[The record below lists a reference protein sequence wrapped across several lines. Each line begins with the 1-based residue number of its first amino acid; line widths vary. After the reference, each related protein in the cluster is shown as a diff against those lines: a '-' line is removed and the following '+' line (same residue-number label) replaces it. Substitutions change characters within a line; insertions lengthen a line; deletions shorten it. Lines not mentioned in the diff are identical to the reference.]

1 MKLPH
6 TRSLLLSAALL
17 ASPLALAQTQDAE
30 THAHDTISIHFRG
43 PLNKALQE
51 IAEEGGLNVV
61 VIGSLNQPAEVYLNG
76 ISARQALRTVARAH
90 SLRLEEHDGVFT
102 VRSAAA
108 AEAAPGNAVAP
119 VAPVPPAPP
128 VPSVGGFP
136 PSPPSMHPN
145 EAEEIAESA
154 LDEDEVKERMR
165 EKLKEARRSNKG
177 SGNVVARGRSME
189 VQEGESVNSAVVY
202 GGNLTVKGNV
212 EDDAVVFGGNLEITG
227 HVDGDAVAF
236 GGNVVLGPGASVS
249 GDVSSFGGSVIKQDG
264 AHVEGST
271 ESFGGARIGKLVS
284 GELKESLKKA
294 KHKHRGHDSSE
305 HEARDD
311 DDNEVATFLIQ
322 FAVLFGLGFLG
333 QMLFPARMK
342 ALAADIQAKPLA
354 GGVVGLVSALAL
366 IPASIPLAIV
376 SVVLAVTIIGI
387 PVAAALWLLPPL
399 AAAVGFTAVASSIG
413 TRLPVMRGRKTQA
426 MVMALGLLVLL
437 AVGHIP
443 VLGPLVLVMAAAVG
457 FGAVVRTQVLHRR
470 PRGMPEPI
478 ISDHIPA

>member
-1 MKLPH
+1 M
-6 TRSLLLSAALL
+6 
-17 ASPLALAQTQDAE
+17 
-30 THAHDTISIHFRG
+30 
-43 PLNKALQE
+43 
-51 IAEEGGLNVV
+51 
-61 VIGSLNQPAEVYLNG
+61 
-76 ISARQALRTVARAH
+76 
-90 SLRLEEHDGVFT
+90 
-102 VRSAAA
+102 
-108 AEAAPGNAVAP
+108 
-119 VAPVPPAPP
+119 
-128 VPSVGGFP
+128 
-136 PSPPSMHPN
+136 
-145 EAEEIAESA
+145 
-154 LDEDEVKERMR
+154 
-165 EKLKEARRSNKG
+165 
-177 SGNVVARGRSME
+177 VARGRSME

-294 KHKHRGHDSSE
+294 KHQHHDHDE
-305 HEARDD
+305 HEARDDD

-366 IPASIPLAIV
+366 IPASIPLVIV

-426 MVMALGLLVLL
+426 MVMALGLLLLL
-437 AVGHIP
+437 AVAHIP
-443 VLGPLVLVMAAAVG
+443 VLGPLVMVVAAMVG